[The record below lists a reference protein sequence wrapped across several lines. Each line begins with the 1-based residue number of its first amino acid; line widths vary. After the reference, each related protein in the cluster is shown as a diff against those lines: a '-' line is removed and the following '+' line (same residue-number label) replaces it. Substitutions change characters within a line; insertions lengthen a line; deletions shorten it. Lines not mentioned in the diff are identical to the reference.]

1 MKRIPIIILLLS
13 FTFSGFSQK
22 EELQNLKNYDRKRLH
37 FGFSVGLNS
46 ADFYL
51 RNSNN
56 FYNYSEINEI
66 YAIENMQSVG
76 FQLGP
81 ISNLRLGE
89 YLDLRFLIMLTFSQ
103 RDLEYYV
110 LKDTADDNSLVF
122 DYYKMKL
129 SSTFI
134 EFPLLLKY
142 KGQRI
147 NNIRPYVIA
156 GLNPK
161 LDLSARKKIPEIEMP
176 KIRLKQKDLYYEIGA
191 GMDFYTTYF
200 KFSTELKFS
209 AGLLN
214 VMQPDDT
221 QYTNS
226 IDYLK
231 SNMFMLSFHF
241 E

>member
-1 MKRIPIIILLLS
+1 
-13 FTFSGFSQK
+13 
-22 EELQNLKNYDRKRLH
+22 
-37 FGFSVGLNS
+37 
-46 ADFYL
+46 
-51 RNSNN
+51 
-56 FYNYSEINEI
+56 
-66 YAIENMQSVG
+66 MQSVG

-221 QYTNS
+221 QV
-226 IDYLK
+226 I
-231 SNMFMLSFHF
+231 FSF
-241 E
+241 